1 MQQYGIKKLLD
12 IPNYLVME
20 VELRD
25 KEISIWL
32 EPYKRNKAK
41 CGKCGK
47 YHGKGCHSLG
57 WVKVRDLDISGR
69 AVYLWV
75 LKRKYVCPDDGRIY
89 TEEIGW
95 LKLWGRV
102 TKRYAV
108 HVSRLTAITTNTEA
122 GWFLG
127 MDDQAVYRIDKEI
140 LEEQAEKKL
149 KPPPAAKNMSVDEVS
164 HRKYHNYLTNV
175 IDVDKRLV
183 IWNAKGRTK
192 EIMDKYYEAI
202 GKENCEAIESIAM
215 DGARSYISSA
225 QEHAVNALIVCD
237 KFHIVA
243 KVNKALDDT
252 RKSELKKARKQDD
265 QELVGLINCKQ
276 RFILLKRRSKLT
288 ERQED
293 YLEKLCSVNKPIY
306 EAMLLKESFLQLY
319 SCGTEEE
326 ARAYLTDWI
335 SEAFKSRLEHFHEI
349 ANSFLNK
356 FKYILN
362 WFKKK
367 ISSAISEGFNN
378 KIKRL
383 KRMGYGYR
391 DVDYFLLK
399 IHQHCG
405 LLNPRLVTGGTTL

>member
-1 MQQYGIKKLLD
+1 MQRYGIKKLLD
-12 IPNYLVME
+12 IPNYQITKV
-20 VELRD
+20 VIVA
-25 KEISIWL
+25 KEITIWL

-41 CGKCGK
+41 CSNCGK
-47 YHGKGCHSLG
+47 HHGKGRHSLD
-57 WVKVRDLDISGR
+57 WVKVKDLDISGR
-69 AVYLWV
+69 VVHLWV

-89 TEEIGW
+89 TEEISW

-164 HRKYHNYLTNV
+164 HRKYYHYLTNV
-175 IDVDKRLV
+175 IDVDIRKV

-192 EIMDKYYEAI
+192 EVMDKYYKAI
-202 GKENCEAIESIAM
+202 GRENCEAIESIAM
-215 DGARSYISSA
+215 DGARTYISSA
-225 QEHAVNALIVCD
+225 EEYAVNALIVCD

-243 KVNKALDDT
+243 KVNKAVDDT
-252 RKSELKKARKQDD
+252 RKAELKKARKHEDEALID
-265 QELVGLINCKQ
+265 LINCKQ
-276 RFILLKRRSKLT
+276 RFILLKTRSELT
-288 ERQED
+288 EKQED
-293 YLEKLCSVNKPIY
+293 YLEKLCAINKPIY
-306 EAMLLKESFLQLY
+306 EAMLLKESFSRLY
-319 SCGTEEE
+319 SCRAEEE
-326 ARAYLTDWI
+326 ARTYLTDWI
-335 SEAFKSRLEHFHEI
+335 SEAFKSNLEFFHKV
-349 ANSFLNK
+349 ANSLLNK
-356 FKYILN
+356 FRYILN
-362 WFKKK
+362 WFKRK

-405 LLNPRLVTGGTTL
+405 LLNPRFATI